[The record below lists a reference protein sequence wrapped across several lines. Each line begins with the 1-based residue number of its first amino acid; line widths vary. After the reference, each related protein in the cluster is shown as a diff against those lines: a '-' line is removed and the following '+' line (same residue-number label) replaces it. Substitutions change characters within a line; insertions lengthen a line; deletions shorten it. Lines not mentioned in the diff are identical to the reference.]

1 MEKKTKVSKKT
12 SVKLSP
18 EESQARIDLIDKM
31 LEIMKFELNAKFPTS
46 FTKKLKELKESYSYV
61 EVKYAIFKLE
71 QNLVWAVENKEFQ
84 SDYNKVNYLMAIVQN
99 NINQYRKELNE
110 INKKQMVMQKSNDSD
125 LSAINDNRIIKRT
138 QRIDMSE
145 LLD

>member
-12 SVKLSP
+12 SIKLSP

-31 LEIMKFELNAKFPTS
+31 LEIMKFEPNAKFPTS

-61 EVKYAIFKLE
+61 EVKYTIFKLE

-99 NINQYRKELNE
+99 NINQYRKELYE